1 MEDAVDAVPRG
12 CVCPDLAPD
21 EVCNPLPGQGCVS
34 RLPKAHLHLHLTG
47 SLRHAT
53 LLDLAAARGFR
64 LPERLQ
70 DPSPLHLDIDADAR
84 SWFRFQHLYDIACM
98 QVSSAE
104 IVQRMLLELCEDET
118 AEDSGWVELQV
129 DPSGY
134 VATFG
139 GLHEVVDVLLD
150 AAATA
155 SERTGVGVGLVIA
168 ANRTRHP
175 LQASTL
181 ARLAAQYA
189 DGHPTNRA
197 AAGRGLVPVVGF
209 GLSNDERA
217 GRAEEFEQAFRIARR
232 AGLAALPHAGEL
244 AGPASVHAAVTAL
257 GADRVG
263 HGVRAA
269 DDPAALALLAEARI
283 AAEVCPPSN
292 VALGVADTA
301 ADVPLLALMD
311 AGVPIALGAD
321 DPLLFGSRLAAQYR
335 IAREVHGLDDAGLAR
350 LALES
355 VDASRAPDAVKA
367 RLRDGIADWLAGA

>member
-1 MEDAVDAVPRG
+1 MEDAGLPLNT
-12 CVCPDLAPD
+12 CVCPDLPAGM
-21 EVCNPLPGQGCVS
+21 VCNPLPGQGCVS

-47 SLRHAT
+47 SMRHST
-53 LLDLAAARGFR
+53 LLDLAAERGAR
-64 LPERLQ
+64 LPERLL
-70 DPSPLHLDIDADAR
+70 DPSPLHLDVDSDAR
-84 SWFRFQHLYDIACM
+84 SWFRFQHLYDIARH

-104 IVQRMLLELCEDET
+104 VVARMLLELCEDEA
-118 AEDSGWVELQV
+118 AEGSGWVELQV

-139 GLHEVVDVLLD
+139 GLHETVDILLD
-150 AAATA
+150 AAASA
-155 SERTGVGVGLVIA
+155 SERTGVGIGLIIA

-189 DGHPTNRA
+189 ESHPSGRA
-197 AAGRGLVPVVGF
+197 SAGRGVVPVVGF

-217 GRAEEFEQAFRIARR
+217 ARAEEFEQAFRIARR

-244 AGPASVHAAVTAL
+244 AGPTSVHGAVTAL

-263 HGVRAA
+263 HGVRAVE
-269 DDPAALALLAEARI
+269 DPRVLEMLATGQV
-283 AAEVCPPSN
+283 AAEVCPTSN
-292 VALGVADTA
+292 VALGVAETEL
-301 ADVPLLALMD
+301 DVPLRVLMD
-311 AGVPIALGAD
+311 AGVPVALGAD

-335 IAREVHGLDDAGLAR
+335 VARDVHGLDDSDLAR

-355 VDASRAPDAVKA
+355 VEASLAPDPTKA
-367 RLRDGIADWLAGA
+367 RLRDGIAAWLLG

>member
-1 MEDAVDAVPRG
+1 MIRE
-12 CVCPDLAPD
+12 
-21 EVCNPLPGQGCVS
+21 
-34 RLPKAHLHLHLTG
+34 
-47 SLRHAT
+47 
-53 LLDLAAARGFR
+53 
-64 LPERLQ
+64 
-70 DPSPLHLDIDADAR
+70 
-84 SWFRFQHLYDIACM
+84 M
-98 QVSSAE
+98 
-104 IVQRMLLELCEDET
+104 CEDEA
-118 AEDSGWVELQV
+118 AEGSGWVELQV

-155 SERTGVGVGLVIA
+155 SLCTGVGVGLIIA

-181 ARLAAQYA
+181 ARLAAQYT
-189 DGHPTNRA
+189 DGHPGSRA
-197 AAGRGLVPVVGF
+197 SAGRDVVPVVGF

-232 AGLAALPHAGEL
+232 AGLAALPHAGEM

-257 GADRVG
+257 GASRVG
-263 HGVRAA
+263 HGVRASE
-269 DDPAALALLAEARI
+269 DPHVLALLAEQRV
-283 AAEVCPPSN
+283 AAEVCPSSN
-292 VALGVADTA
+292 VALGIADTS
-301 ADVPLLALMD
+301 ADVPLLTLMD

-335 IAREVHGLDDAGLAR
+335 IARDVHGLDDAALAR

-355 VDASRAPDAVKA
+355 VTSSLAPEALKA
-367 RLRDGIADWLAGA
+367 RLAEGIAGWLGDA